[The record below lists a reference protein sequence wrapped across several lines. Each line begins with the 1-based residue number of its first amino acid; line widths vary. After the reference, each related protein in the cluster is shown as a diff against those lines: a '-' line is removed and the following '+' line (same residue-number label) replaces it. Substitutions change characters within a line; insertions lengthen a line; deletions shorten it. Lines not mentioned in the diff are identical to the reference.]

1 MLSSNFSILDG
12 LTKHMFTLKNISNI
26 DVIINDKDEKP
37 NNTMVVSKKNI
48 ANITDIFFPK
58 QRDQLFWCF
67 YIALNDLSSYDMV
80 SNYFTSEKET
90 KYGWIEEFRGK
101 KELFKPIK
109 VSRNVVEDELA
120 NARAVTMSS
129 IKALC
134 HLKDKNIFYVDDK
147 KYYEIITNDE
157 NPVYIIEKI
166 DGKYGLKQNV
176 LKEKLD
182 YYREHYWKLENLD
195 KPLKAVS
202 SYKVNELKDICKRLH
217 IDTLNLTKPQLYE
230 KILAKL

>member
-1 MLSSNFSILDG
+1 MQSSNISILDG
-12 LTKHMFTLKNISNI
+12 LNIHMLTLKNMSNI
-26 DVIINDKDEKP
+26 DIIMNDKEP
-37 NNTMVVSKKNI
+37 NKQMVISKKNI
-48 ANITDIFFPK
+48 TNITDIFFPK

-67 YIALNDLSSYDMV
+67 YIALYDLSNYDMV
-80 SNYFTSEKET
+80 HNYFTSEKEI
-90 KYGWIEEFRGK
+90 KYNWIEEFRGK
-101 KELFKPIK
+101 KEIFKPIK

-120 NARAVTMSS
+120 NSRAITMAS

-147 KYYEIITNDE
+147 KYYEIFTNDE

-176 LKEKLD
+176 SKEKLD

-195 KPLKAVS
+195 KPLKAIS
-202 SYKVNELKDICKRLH
+202 SYKANELKDICKRLH
-217 IDTLNLTKPQLYE
+217 IDTLNMTKPQMYE
-230 KILAKL
+230 KILTKL